1 MAFLGYPRGHRV
13 NTETWAKG
21 TCLQAIRML
30 TLEPERLKNRLAT
43 TRTRSPETDGTIPRD
58 AQAAC
63 DFGFSASK
71 SSPFFQSVSV
81 MAAILHASVRRAM
94 VGLKPLAIEA

>member
-81 MAAILHASVRRAM
+81 MASDLACQRKACHG
-94 VGLKPLAIEA
+94 GLKALG